1 METLYQYECCYVDG
15 EENFG
20 EIYHIE
26 AESKYN
32 AALLLVQNRPDP
44 FGSFVRVSL
53 SGYEERYE
61 VKSLEKRLSQL
72 QGEGVNLTARSS
84 TSIEQVIEAS
94 TQQRSL
100 PYEPPLLAVLYK
112 ILGWIILAGGIFSLL
127 SGSHEGGVIGA
138 VTLIIAS
145 LFIFGI
151 AQVVDLIGKIEYN
164 TRKPQKQSGHK
175 EEF

>member
-20 EIYHIE
+20 EIHHIE
-26 AESKYN
+26 AKSKYN
-32 AALLLVQNRPDP
+32 AALLLVQNHPAP

-53 SGYEERYE
+53 SGYKDEERYE

-72 QGEGVNLTARSS
+72 QGEGINLTAQPS
-84 TSIEQVIEAS
+84 TAIEKVIEAP

-112 ILGWIILAGGIFSLL
+112 ILGWVILAGGIFSFL
-127 SGSHEGGVIGA
+127 SGSRGGGVIGA
-138 VTLIIAS
+138 VTLITAS

-151 AQVVDLIGKIEYN
+151 AQVVDLIGKIEFN
-164 TRKPQKQSGHK
+164 TRKPQK
-175 EEF
+175 

>member
-1 METLYQYECCYVDG
+1 METPYQFECCYVDG

-20 EIYHIE
+20 EIHHIE
-26 AESKYN
+26 AKSKYN
-32 AALLLVQNRPDP
+32 AALLLVQNHPAP

-53 SGYEERYE
+53 SGYKDEERYE

-72 QGEGVNLTARSS
+72 QGEGVNLTAQPS
-84 TSIEQVIEAS
+84 TAIEKVIEAP

-112 ILGWIILAGGIFSLL
+112 ILGWVILAGGIFSLRD
-127 SGSHEGGVIGA
+127 GVIGA

-151 AQVVDLIGKIEYN
+151 AQVVDLIGKIEFN
-164 TRKPQKQSGHK
+164 TRKPQK
-175 EEF
+175 

>member
-1 METLYQYECCYVDG
+1 MDG

-20 EIYHIE
+20 EIHHIE
-26 AESKYN
+26 AKSKYN
-32 AALLLVQNRPDP
+32 AALLLVQNHPAP

-53 SGYEERYE
+53 SGYKDEERYE

-72 QGEGVNLTARSS
+72 QGEGVNLTAQPS
-84 TSIEQVIEAS
+84 TAIEKVIEAP

-112 ILGWIILAGGIFSLL
+112 ILGWVILAGGIFSLRD
-127 SGSHEGGVIGA
+127 GVIAA

-151 AQVVDLIGKIEYN
+151 AQVVDLIGKIEFN
-164 TRKPQKQSGHK
+164 TRKPQK
-175 EEF
+175 

>member
-1 METLYQYECCYVDG
+1 METPYQFECCYVDG

-20 EIYHIE
+20 EIHHIE
-26 AESKYN
+26 AKSKYN
-32 AALLLVQNRPDP
+32 AALLLVQNHPAP

-53 SGYEERYE
+53 SGYKDEERYE

-72 QGEGVNLTARSS
+72 QGEGVNLTAQPS
-84 TSIEQVIEAS
+84 TAIEKVIEAP

-112 ILGWIILAGGIFSLL
+112 ILGWVILAGGIFSLRD
-127 SGSHEGGVIGA
+127 GVIAA

-151 AQVVDLIGKIEYN
+151 AQVVDLIGKIEFN
-164 TRKPQKQSGHK
+164 TRKPQK
-175 EEF
+175 

>member
-20 EIYHIE
+20 EIHHIE
-26 AESKYN
+26 AKSKYN
-32 AALLLVQNRPDP
+32 AALLLVQNHPAP
-44 FGSFVRVSL
+44 FGSFVRASL
-53 SGYEERYE
+53 SGYKDEERYE

-72 QGEGVNLTARSS
+72 QGEGVNLTAQPS
-84 TSIEQVIEAS
+84 TAIEKVIEAP

-112 ILGWIILAGGIFSLL
+112 ILGWVILAGGIFSLRD
-127 SGSHEGGVIGA
+127 GVIGA

-151 AQVVDLIGKIEYN
+151 AQVVDLIGKIEFN
-164 TRKPQKQSGHK
+164 TRKPQK
-175 EEF
+175 

>member
-1 METLYQYECCYVDG
+1 METPYQFECCYVDG

-20 EIYHIE
+20 EIHHIE
-26 AESKYN
+26 AKSKYN
-32 AALLLVQNRPDP
+32 AALLLVQNHPAP

-53 SGYEERYE
+53 SGYKDEERYE

-72 QGEGVNLTARSS
+72 QGEGINLTAQPS
-84 TSIEQVIEAS
+84 TAIEKVIEAP

-112 ILGWIILAGGIFSLL
+112 ILGWVILAGGIFSLRD
-127 SGSHEGGVIGA
+127 SVIGA

-151 AQVVDLIGKIEYN
+151 AQVVDLIGKIEFN
-164 TRKPQKQSGHK
+164 TRKPQK
-175 EEF
+175 

>member
-1 METLYQYECCYVDG
+1 METPYQFECCYVDG

-20 EIYHIE
+20 EIHHIE
-26 AESKYN
+26 AKSKYN
-32 AALLLVQNRPDP
+32 AALLLVQNHPAP

-53 SGYEERYE
+53 SGYKDEERYE

-72 QGEGVNLTARSS
+72 QGEGINLTAQPS
-84 TSIEQVIEAS
+84 TAIEKVIEAP

-112 ILGWIILAGGIFSLL
+112 ILGWVILAGGIFSLRD
-127 SGSHEGGVIGA
+127 GVIGA

-151 AQVVDLIGKIEYN
+151 AQVVDLIGKIEFN
-164 TRKPQKQSGHK
+164 TRKPQK
-175 EEF
+175 

>member
-20 EIYHIE
+20 EIHHIK
-26 AESKYN
+26 AESQYN
-32 AALLLVQNRPDP
+32 AALLLVQNHPAP

-53 SGYEERYE
+53 SGYKDEERYE

-72 QGEGVNLTARSS
+72 QVEGVNLTAQPS
-84 TSIEQVIEAS
+84 TAIEKVIEAP

-112 ILGWIILAGGIFSLL
+112 ILGWVILAGGIFSLL
-127 SGSHEGGVIGA
+127 SGGSRGVMGA

-151 AQVVDLIGKIEYN
+151 AQVVDLIGKIEFN
-164 TRKPQKQSGHK
+164 TRKPQK
-175 EEF
+175 

>member
-20 EIYHIE
+20 EIHHIE
-26 AESKYN
+26 AKSKYN
-32 AALLLVQNRPDP
+32 AALLLVQNHPAP

-53 SGYEERYE
+53 SGYKDEERYE

-72 QGEGVNLTARSS
+72 QGEGVNLTAQPS
-84 TSIEQVIEAS
+84 TAIEKVIEAP

-112 ILGWIILAGGIFSLL
+112 ILGWVILAGGIFSLRD
-127 SGSHEGGVIGA
+127 GVIGA

-151 AQVVDLIGKIEYN
+151 AQVVDLIGKIEFN
-164 TRKPQKQSGHK
+164 TRKPQK
-175 EEF
+175 

>member
-20 EIYHIE
+20 EIHHIE
-26 AESKYN
+26 AKSKYN
-32 AALLLVQNRPDP
+32 AALLLVQNHPAP

-53 SGYEERYE
+53 SGYKDEERYE

-72 QGEGVNLTARSS
+72 QGEGVNLTAQPS
-84 TSIEQVIEAS
+84 TAIEKVIEAP

-112 ILGWIILAGGIFSLL
+112 ILGWVILAGGIFSLRD
-127 SGSHEGGVIGA
+127 GVIGA

-151 AQVVDLIGKIEYN
+151 AQVVDLIGKIEFN
-164 TRKPQKQSGHK
+164 TRNPQK
-175 EEF
+175 